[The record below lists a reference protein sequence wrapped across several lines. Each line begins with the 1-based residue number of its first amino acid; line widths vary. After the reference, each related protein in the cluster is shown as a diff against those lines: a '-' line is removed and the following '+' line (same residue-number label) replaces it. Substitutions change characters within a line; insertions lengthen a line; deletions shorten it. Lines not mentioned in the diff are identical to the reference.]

1 MIGNYMWIKLELGNT
16 TQLISNTEFTC
27 SQNDGMIVENN
38 SSRAAKFSSLWNNY
52 KKLAKTR

>member
-1 MIGNYMWIKLELGNT
+1 LELGNT